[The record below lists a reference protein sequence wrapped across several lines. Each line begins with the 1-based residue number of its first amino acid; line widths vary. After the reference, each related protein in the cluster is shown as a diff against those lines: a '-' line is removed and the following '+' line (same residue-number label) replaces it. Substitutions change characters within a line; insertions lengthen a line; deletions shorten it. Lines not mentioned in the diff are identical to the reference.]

1 MKILMVA
8 IPNHH
13 FFQWVS
19 HLKDSK
25 HEVYW
30 FDITDGGSKV
40 ERLDWVHQIKGWKQR
55 FNYPFRN
62 KIKKNLPNL
71 YKVIQKIREKKVDKV
86 FEEVVLTIQ
95 PDIIHCFEM
104 KLSGIPI
111 LDVLIKNSGIKLIYS
126 SWGSDLFSYKELGL
140 SKNEVNSFLSRADF
154 LITDCKRD
162 TRIAVANGF
171 KNVFLGV
178 FPGNGGILVEKE
190 FIHKVKD
197 RDIILIK
204 GYEDGVGKAVKVIDS
219 LELLAINLLNNL
231 KIVIYSADS
240 SVQTRIEQSVY
251 LSSLNIKIINRNEFI
266 PNNELLKIMGKSIL
280 HVGNSISDGMP
291 NALLEAMAMGA
302 FPIQS
307 NPGKVSEEVVK
318 NNVNGYLIENP
329 LDFVRIAKLIEK
341 AINNIELRESA
352 QEYNTNFMNEN
363 YNRNFLQKEILQLY
377 SNISSDNFYNKA

>member
-19 HLKDSK
+19 QLKDSK
-25 HEVYW
+25 HEIYW

-40 ERLDWVHQIKGWKQR
+40 ERLNWIHQIKGWKHR

-62 KIKKNLPNL
+62 RIKKNFPNL
-71 YKVIQKIREKKVDKV
+71 YKVIQKIREKKVNKV
-86 FEEVVLTIQ
+86 FEKVVLNIQ

-111 LDVLIKNSGIKLIYS
+111 LDVLIKNSDIKLIYS

-162 TRIAVANGF
+162 TGIAVGNGF

-178 FPGNGGILVEKE
+178 FPGNGGIFVEKE
-190 FIHKVKD
+190 FIHKVND

-204 GYEDGVGKAVKVIDS
+204 GYEDGVGKAIKIIDS
-219 LELLAINLLNNL
+219 LELLATNLLNNV

-240 SVQTRIEQSVY
+240 SVKTRIEQSVY

-266 PNNELLKIMGKSIL
+266 SNKELLKIMGKSIL
-280 HVGNSISDGMP
+280 HIGNSISDGMP

-307 NPGKVSEEVVK
+307 NPGKVAEEVIK

-329 LDFVRIAKLIEK
+329 LDSVRIAKLIEN
-341 AINNIELRESA
+341 ALNNIELRETA
-352 QEYNTNFMNEN
+352 QEYNTNFMNSN
-363 YNRNFLQKEILQLY
+363 YNRNLLQKEILQLY
-377 SNISSDNFYNKA
+377 NNVSSDNLYNKG